1 MNTSDIDWTA
11 QQQASRQRSIAGG
24 GKAGLARMEQLA
36 GKSGREVLEAM
47 MFGELP
53 YPPMNE
59 TMNMTLLEVD
69 DGRAVF
75 QGIPLLQHY
84 NPLGTVH
91 GGWFATLLDSALGC
105 AVQTTLAAGRS
116 YTTVE
121 LSVNIVRPA
130 SHKTGPLRAVG
141 RVIHGGRQMATAE
154 ARLEDENGKL
164 YAHATTTC
172 LVFDVS
178 AAVPG
183 QVAPES
189 HQAAGARP
197 DGAGGKQ
204 IQAGVT

>member
-1 MNTSDIDWTA
+1 METEKNSPVWANQQSDA
-11 QQQASRQRSIAGG
+11 NQRMRDGG
-24 GKAGLARMEQLA
+24 GAPGLARAEQIA
-36 GKSGREVLEAM
+36 GKSGREILDAM
-47 MFGELP
+47 MSGELP

-105 AVQTTLAAGRS
+105 AVQTTLPVGRS
-116 YTTVE
+116 YTTAE
-121 LSVNIVRPA
+121 LSINIVRPA

-141 RVIHGGRQMATAE
+141 MVIHSGRQIATAE
-154 ARLEDENGKL
+154 ARVEDEKGKL

-172 LVFDVS
+172 FVFDV
-178 AAVPG
+178 P
-183 QVAPES
+183 VA
-189 HQAAGARP
+189 
-197 DGAGGKQ
+197 
-204 IQAGVT
+204 